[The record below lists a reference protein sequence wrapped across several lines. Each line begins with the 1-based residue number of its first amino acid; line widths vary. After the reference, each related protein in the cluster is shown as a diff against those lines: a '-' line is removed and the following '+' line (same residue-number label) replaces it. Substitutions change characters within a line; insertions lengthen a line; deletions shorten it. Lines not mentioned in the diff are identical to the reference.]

1 VVGEFTNE
9 VDDIRA
15 LTGPNVYSHR
25 PVLSM
30 KFYLDDLA
38 VKESRGFPG
47 FTSTGEFRFMA
58 GNQNKQRKANN
69 GRHNPAGRKAAKNN
83 GRVKSQKA
91 NGGSGRPA
99 GSLIAIGGAED
110 REDTKI
116 ILSQIA
122 ERIGSRKLVIS
133 TLASGYADEVWE
145 IYRNLFTSMG
155 VKRVEHLCLDNRG
168 ESSDA
173 PRLDILAD
181 ATAVFF
187 TGGDQLRITTRLGGT
202 ALSERIE
209 EIYRRGG
216 IIAGTSAGAT
226 ALGEMML
233 VGSPVE
239 GICRLRD
246 IRIAPGLGLA
256 KNMIIDQH
264 FSERGRIRRLLGAVA
279 ENPRMLGIG
288 VDEDTAVVVES
299 DGSFHALGSGAV
311 YVVDG
316 HDLSYTNFSEVSF
329 NRAMSVF
336 GVKLHTL
343 SSGDRF
349 DIHSRQPA
357 HARADV
363 EVLDA
368 ESQLLKGAASREV
381 ARL

>member
-1 VVGEFTNE
+1 
-9 VDDIRA
+9 
-15 LTGPNVYSHR
+15 
-25 PVLSM
+25 
-30 KFYLDDLA
+30 
-38 VKESRGFPG
+38 
-47 FTSTGEFRFMA
+47 MA
-58 GNQNKQRKANN
+58 GKHN
-69 GRHNPAGRKAAKNN
+69 GRRRTAARKN
-83 GRVKSQKA
+83 GRQVSAQGPEQKA
-91 NGGSGRPA
+91 SEKNGHKNWRGKGEKADRRGATRAPSGA
-99 GSLIAIGGAED
+99 LFVIGGAED
-110 REDTKI
+110 REDTMV
-116 ILSQIA
+116 ILSHFA
-122 ERIGSRKLVIS
+122 ERIGSGKLVIS

-145 IYRNLFTSMG
+145 IYRTLFTSMG
-155 VKRVEHLCLDNRG
+155 VKSVEHLCMDYRD
-168 ESSDA
+168 ESPED
-173 PRLDILAD
+173 PRLGVLAD

-209 EIYRRGG
+209 KIYRQGG

-233 VGSPVE
+233 VGSPSE
-239 GICRLRD
+239 GICRLSD
-246 IRIAPGLGLA
+246 IQMTPGLGLA

-299 DGSFHALGSGAV
+299 DGTFHAVGSGAV

-316 HDLSYTNFSEVSF
+316 HDLSYTNISEVSF

-336 GVKLHTL
+336 GVKLHVL
-343 SSGDRF
+343 SNGDRF
-349 DIHSRQPA
+349 DARSRHPA

-363 EVLDA
+363 EYLDA
-368 ESQLLKGAASREV
+368 ESQLLKGAASSEV

>member
-1 VVGEFTNE
+1 
-9 VDDIRA
+9 
-15 LTGPNVYSHR
+15 
-25 PVLSM
+25 
-30 KFYLDDLA
+30 
-38 VKESRGFPG
+38 
-47 FTSTGEFRFMA
+47 MA
-58 GNQNKQRKANN
+58 GNHNNRRKAKN
-69 GRHNPAGRKAAKNN
+69 GRYRSAEWKAAKNN
-83 GRVKSQKA
+83 GRGKSQKA
-91 NGGSGRPA
+91 NGGSGRTD

-110 REDTKI
+110 REDTMI
-116 ILSQIA
+116 ILSYIA
-122 ERIGSRKLVIS
+122 ERIGSGKLVIS

-145 IYRNLFTSMG
+145 IYRTLFSSMG
-155 VKRVEHLCLDNRG
+155 VKSVKHLCMDHRDELLTD
-168 ESSDA
+168 
-173 PRLDILAD
+173 PRLEILAD

-209 EIYRRGG
+209 QIYRQGG

-239 GICRLRD
+239 GICKLRD
-246 IRIAPGLGLA
+246 IRMTPGLGLV
-256 KNMIIDQH
+256 KNVIIDQH

-299 DGSFHALGSGAV
+299 DGAFHAIGSGAV

-316 HDLSYTNFSEVSF
+316 HDLSYTNISEVSF

-343 SSGDRF
+343 SDGDRF
-349 DIHSRQPA
+349 DMRSRHPS
-357 HARADV
+357 HTGADV
-363 EVLDA
+363 EDLDA
-368 ESQLLKGAASREV
+368 ELQLLRGAASSEV